1 MSAVVNLINIYRD
14 VLILSTDTDCL
25 NGLKANEVMS
35 YFEHNLLKYCVLVV
49 DVDKIKAVLEQER
62 GVNLRLLQTADRN
75 VGKFLT
81 HWFAPGIFNILP
93 CQVSENYKLVLQ
105 Y

>member
-1 MSAVVNLINIYRD
+1 
-14 VLILSTDTDCL
+14 
-25 NGLKANEVMS
+25 MS

-81 HWFAPGIFNILP
+81 HWFAHFT
-93 CQVSENYKLVLQ
+93 VLKYQ
-105 Y
+105 KTINWCYSTE